1 MPATLRLGSFG
12 SEVKQ
17 LQQSL
22 NLLPT
27 QLQRLVPD
35 GSFGP
40 KTHGRTVEFQKQS
53 ALVPDGIVGP
63 FTWARLL
70 DLISQLV
77 PPGTIPPGLDTPPKP
92 AGGNGSRA
100 AVVTFANGDAI
111 EGGVAAKTAGGK
123 DSRTAGPS
131 AWGTSN
137 CSSISGWQRPM
148 LSARTPSGT

>member
-1 MPATLRLGSFG
+1 MTPEGGRTMPATLRLGSFG

-27 QLQRLVPD
+27 QLQRLAAD

-40 KTHGRTVEFQKQS
+40 KTHGRAVEFQKQS

-70 DLISQLV
+70 
-77 PPGTIPPGLDTPPKP
+77 
-92 AGGNGSRA
+92 
-100 AVVTFANGDAI
+100 
-111 EGGVAAKTAGGK
+111 
-123 DSRTAGPS
+123 
-131 AWGTSN
+131 
-137 CSSISGWQRPM
+137 
-148 LSARTPSGT
+148 